1 MEAKLSTTTIRRK
14 AVQTLVPLLG
24 LVLVASTPAAAGHG
38 SLSCEPPEG
47 LSPLFD
53 LLHEITE
60 LLFLTGVTLGTA
72 GFILGGIY
80 MMLPGDDA
88 SQKGKTIWKYTL
100 LGTVL
105 VLSSEMIMTT
115 LVKTLSPGIC

>member
-1 MEAKLSTTTIRRK
+1 MDAKLSTTTIRRK

-24 LVLVASTPAAAGHG
+24 LVLVASTPAAAGHD
-38 SLSCEPPEG
+38 SLSCDPPED

-53 LLHEITE
+53 LLHEVTQ
-60 LLFLTGVTLGTA
+60 LLFMAGVALGTA

-100 LGTVL
+100 FGTVL
-105 VLSSEMIMTT
+105 VLSSEMIMKAM
-115 LVKTLSPGIC
+115 VDTLSPGIC